1 MFGRIKPLDAILATA
16 GKKSLHRSLGAF
28 QLTMMGIG
36 GIIGTGIFVL
46 SAVAASKAGPAMMVS
61 FIICAVVCALA
72 ALAYSELAA
81 MLPVSGS
88 AYTFSY
94 ATFGELAAWVV
105 GWALVLEYAIAAST
119 VSVGWAGYF
128 IKLMEQFHIF
138 LPARFIEG
146 PYIDLRGIAG
156 PLQAWGVGIPK
167 EFLEAKPSAGI
178 VNLPAV
184 IIALLCT
191 GLLIRGTK
199 QSASFTSFLVVIKLF
214 ALFVFIGFAYTVFDS
229 HRFYPPMPGGVS
241 GFMPLGF
248 FGSGMGVSAAAASIF
263 FAFVG
268 FDAVSTAAEETKNPN
283 RNIPIGL
290 IGSLAICTVLYLVI
304 AAGAIGAVGAD
315 PNGGFAHAKDPLAYV
330 MQTIGYPNVALG
342 IRLAAGLALPSVILM
357 MLYGQTRIFFVMAR
371 DGLLPPAFAKVHSK
385 YQTPH
390 VVTAVTGVF
399 CAIFAGIFP
408 VDQLADFSNS
418 GTLFAFIAV
427 ALGVIVLRKT
437 APDRHRPFRT
447 PAVWVVAPAAVL
459 GCAYLFWSLSGLT
472 KVAFTAWLLIGLVIY
487 FTYSRSR
494 SHLGRGHVEVHELD
508 ADAPPLPVVS
518 LLGMD

>member
-1 MFGRIKPLDAILATA
+1 MFGRVKQLDAILATA
-16 GKKSLHRSLGAF
+16 QKKSLHRSLGAF

-61 FIICAVVCALA
+61 FVICAIVCALA

-128 IKLMEQFHIF
+128 FKLLEQFHIH
-138 LPARFIEG
+138 LPAAFIEG
-146 PYIDLRGIAG
+146 PYIDMRGIAG
-156 PLQAWGVGIPK
+156 PLSRWGVDIPK
-167 EFLEAKPSAGI
+167 EFMEAKPTAGI
-178 VNLPAV
+178 INLPAV
-184 IIALLCT
+184 LIALACT
-191 GLLIRGTK
+191 ALLIRGTK
-199 QSASFTSFLVVIKLF
+199 ESARFTSFLVIIKLV
-214 ALFVFIGFAYTVFDS
+214 ALVVFIGFAYSVFDGAKFS
-229 HRFYPPMPGGVS
+229 PPMPDGRS
-241 GFMPLGF
+241 GFMPNGF
-248 FGSGMGVSAAAASIF
+248 FGSGLGVSAAAASIF

-268 FDAVSTAAEETKNPN
+268 FDAVSTAAEETTNPN

-290 IGSLAICTVLYLVI
+290 IGSLAICTVLYLII
-304 AAGAIGAVGAD
+304 AAGAIGAVGAAPD
-315 PNGGFAHAKDPLAYV
+315 GGFANAKDPLAYV
-330 MQTIGYPNVALG
+330 MQTIGYPGVALG

-371 DGLLPPAFAKVHSK
+371 DGLLPPAFAKVHPK
-385 YQTPH
+385 YKTPH
-390 VVTAVTGVF
+390 VVTMVTGVF

-427 ALGVIVLRKT
+427 ALGVLQLRMT
-437 APDRHRPFRT
+437 QPDRHRPFRT
-447 PAVWVVAPAAVL
+447 PAVWVVAPAAAL

-487 FTYSRSR
+487 FTYSRRR
-494 SHLGRGHVEVHELD
+494 SHVGLGLMEVHELD
-508 ADAPPLPVVS
+508 ADAPGLPVIS
-518 LLGMD
+518 LD

>member
-1 MFGRIKPLDAILATA
+1 MPARIKPLDAILATA
-16 GKKSLHRSLGAF
+16 HKKSLHRSLGAF

-61 FIICAVVCALA
+61 FVICAIVCALA
-72 ALAYSELAA
+72 ALAYSELAS

-94 ATFGELAAWVV
+94 GTFGELSAWIV

-128 IKLMEQFHIF
+128 VKLLEQFHIHI
-138 LPARFIEG
+138 PAALIEG
-146 PYIDLRGIAG
+146 PYIDLRGVAA
-156 PLQAWGVGIPK
+156 PLQRWGVGIPK
-167 EFLEAKPSAGI
+167 EFLEAKPTAGI

-184 IIALLCT
+184 GIALACT
-191 GLLIRGTK
+191 AMLIRGTK
-199 QSASFTSFLVVIKLF
+199 ESARLTSVLVMVKVL
-214 ALFVFIGFAYTVFDS
+214 ALFVFIGFAYSVFDGAKFS
-229 HRFYPPMPGGVS
+229 PPMPHGGS
-241 GFMPLGF
+241 GFMPNGF
-248 FGSGMGVSAAAASIF
+248 FGSGLGVSAAAASIF

-268 FDAVSTAAEETKNPN
+268 FDAVSTAAEETENPN

-290 IGSLAICTVLYLVI
+290 IGSLAICTVLYLII

-315 PNGGFAHAKDPLAYV
+315 PSGGFASAKDPLAYV
-330 MQTIGYPNVALG
+330 MQTIGYPTVALG

-371 DGLLPPAFAKVHSK
+371 DGLLPPAFAKVHPRFH
-385 YQTPH
+385 TPH
-390 VVTAVTGVF
+390 VVTMVTGVF
-399 CAIFAGIFP
+399 CALFAGIFP

-418 GTLFAFIAV
+418 GTLFAFIMV
-427 ALGVIVLRKT
+427 ALGVLRLRKT
-437 APDRHRPFRT
+437 HPDWHRPFRT
-447 PAVWVVAPAAVL
+447 PAVWFVAPAAAA

-487 FTYSRSR
+487 FGYSRSR
-494 SHLGRGHVEVHELD
+494 SHLGKGVVEMV
-508 ADAPPLPVVS
+508 PV
-518 LLGMD
+518 D

>member
-1 MFGRIKPLDAILATA
+1 MFGRVKPLDAVLATA
-16 GKKSLHRSLGAF
+16 QKKSLNRSLGAF

-46 SAVAASKAGPAMMVS
+46 SAVAASKAGPAMMIS
-61 FIICAVVCALA
+61 FVICAIVCGLA
-72 ALAYSELAA
+72 ALTYSELAA
-81 MLPVSGS
+81 MVPVSGS

-94 ATFGELAAWVV
+94 ATFGELSAWIV

-119 VSVGWAGYF
+119 VSVGWSGYF
-128 IKLMEQFHIF
+128 VKLLEQFHII
-138 LPARFIEG
+138 LPAKLIEG

-156 PLQAWGVGIPK
+156 PLQSWGVGIPA
-167 EFLEAKPSAGI
+167 EFLEAKPTAGI
-178 VNLPAV
+178 INLPAV
-184 IIALLCT
+184 LIALACT
-191 GLLIRGTK
+191 ALLIRGTK
-199 QSASFTSFLVVIKLF
+199 ESASFTSFLVVIKVL
-214 ALFVFIGFAYTVFDS
+214 ALFVFIAFAFAVFDGA
-229 HRFYPPMPGGVS
+229 RFDPPQPDGSS

-268 FDAVSTAAEETKNPN
+268 FDAVSTAAEETVNPN

-290 IGSLAICTVLYLVI
+290 IGSLAICTVLYLII

-330 MQTIGYPNVALG
+330 MQTIGHPAVALG

-357 MLYGQTRIFFVMAR
+357 MMYGQTRIFFVMAR
-371 DGLLPPAFAKVHSK
+371 DGLLPPSLAKVHPR
-385 YQTPH
+385 YRTPH
-390 VVTAVTGVF
+390 VVTAVTGIF
-399 CAIFAGIFP
+399 CAFFAGIFP

-427 ALGVIVLRKT
+427 ALGTLMLRRT
-437 APDRHRPFRT
+437 QPDRHRPFRT
-447 PAVWVVAPAAVL
+447 PAVWVVGPLAAL

-472 KVAFTAWLLIGLVIY
+472 KVAFVAWQVIGIVFY
-487 FTYSRSR
+487 FLYSRSR
-494 SHLGRGHVEVHELD
+494 SHVGLGHVEVHETD
-508 ADAPPLPVVS
+508 PDTPPVIVA
-518 LLGMD
+518 GQEV